1 MVVAGTKRYKVEGIG
16 YKVKDNRRRA
26 QDPRAGIYRGRWL
39 LALNGLRFRV
49 KGKEHRA

>member
-1 MVVAGTKRYKVEGIG
+1 MVVAGTERYKVEGIG
-16 YKVKDNRRRA
+16 YRAKGIGHRA
-26 QDPRAGIYRGRWL
+26 QARAGIYRGRWL